1 PLERV
6 PASSFRIQNL
16 QGDTIKTPT
25 IQAYEQIQLVA
36 DIENQKE
43 EEQEFAF
50 FVQIQDDKKTTI
62 SLSWITGTLTSFQS
76 FSPSQSWVPQNLGT
90 FTATVFVWES
100 LENPSALSPPLSFEI
115 TVKN

>member
-1 PLERV
+1 
-6 PASSFRIQNL
+6 L